1 VSEAI
6 VDVLIVGAG
15 PVGTVLAL
23 DLVRRGLDVRIVDK
37 ASAGF
42 PGSRAKGVQ
51 PRTLEVFQDLGV
63 VDDILRAG
71 SDYPLLGLHL
81 GPVTIPWRMMA
92 HAPRTADVPFPN
104 TLLIPQERTDKILQS
119 RLKSFDCAVEYGRE
133 FVDLTQDG
141 ATVTAH
147 VSRPGGD
154 SERITARYLVGAD
167 GGSSAVRHKLNI
179 DFAGSTREEDRMLI
193 VDVVTSGLPRNRWHV
208 WPGRDGQFIAA
219 CPLPHSDL
227 FQWMIR
233 MAPDEQPPHDLA
245 TISERIQK
253 RIRNR
258 AVVLRDLRWTSV
270 FRPNIRLAK
279 AYRLGRAFLAGD
291 AAHAHTP
298 AGAQG
303 LNTGVQDAY
312 NLGWKLGQV
321 LAGADPSL
329 LDSYQAER
337 QPIAA
342 AVLNLSTNKY
352 EGLAKLDPSSI
363 RRGKDEKQ
371 LALSY
376 RGGPLAPGSALSGA
390 LTAGDRAPDADLKAQ
405 DGRLVRL
412 FETFVGPHFTAIA
425 YGAQAALDL
434 DLLEWPSTG
443 ALLKRVFIN
452 ARSSQGA
459 GQAFKDVAG
468 SFRRAYGVVAAS
480 SLIIIRPDGYVGHI
494 AATDA
499 LETTQLA
506 LAPMTPVREQ
516 AQTSARAPLF
526 LGPVQ

>member
-1 VSEAI
+1 MTEAI
-6 VDVLIVGAG
+6 IDVLIVGAG

-23 DLVRRGLDVRIVDK
+23 DLVRRGLSVRIVDK

-42 PGSRAKGVQ
+42 QGSRAKGVQ
-51 PRTLEVFQDLGV
+51 PRTLEVFQDLGI
-63 VDDILRAG
+63 VDRVLAAG

-92 HAPRTADVPFPN
+92 HASRTTDVPYPN
-104 TLLIPQERTDKILQS
+104 TLLIPQARTDEILQS
-119 RLKSFDCAVEYGRE
+119 RLESVGCSVEYGRE
-133 FVDLTQDG
+133 FVDLTQN
-141 ATVTAH
+141 ATTVTARI
-147 VSRPGGD
+147 SGPRGNIE
-154 SERITARYLVGAD
+154 SITARYLVGAD
-167 GGSSAVRHKLNI
+167 GGSSAVRHKLKI
-179 DFAGSTREEDRMLI
+179 DFVGSTREEDRMVI
-193 VDVVTSGLPRNRWHV
+193 ADVVTTGLPRNRWHI
-208 WPGRDGQFIAA
+208 WPGRAGQFIAA

-233 MAPDEQPPHDLA
+233 IAPDEQPPHDVA
-245 TISERIQK
+245 AINERIQN

-258 AVVLRDLRWTSV
+258 AVALRDIRWISV

-279 AYRLGRAFLAGD
+279 AYRVGRAFLAGD

-321 LAGADPSL
+321 LAGADSSL

-342 AVLNLSTNKY
+342 AVLNLSTSKY

-371 LALSY
+371 LALTY
-376 RGGPLAPGSALSGA
+376 RGGPLAGGPALSDT
-390 LTAGDRAPDADLKAQ
+390 LNVGDRAPDADLRAQ
-405 DGRLVRL
+405 DGRVVRL
-412 FETFVGPHFTAIA
+412 FETFAGPHFTAIA
-425 YGAQAALDL
+425 YGAQAGSDL
-434 DLLEWPSTG
+434 ELLEWPSAG
-443 ALLKRVFIN
+443 APLKRIFIN
-452 ARSSQGA
+452 AQAFHGA
-459 GQAFKDVAG
+459 GQDFEDVAG
-468 SFRRAYGVVAAS
+468 SFRRAYGVVGAS
-480 SLIIIRPDGYVGHI
+480 LLIIIRPDGYVGHI
-494 AATDA
+494 AAMDA
-499 LETTQLA
+499 TETTRLA
-506 LAPMTPVREQ
+506 LARMIPVRGQ
-516 AQTSARAPLF
+516 APTSAHAPLP